1 MKGLFRLIAVIIVT
15 TIALAIFTEYQPG
28 TLDAKTVILD
38 MPVVSI
44 KQGGAYGWIAI
55 GQVGGGVLVIAQGGV
70 GVVAF
75 VQGGAG
81 LFFGL
86 GQLMFSCVTIG
97 QAGLGIFGFV
107 GQVGVGAQAIG
118 QGVFRRRSKEHFEA
132 LSNELDEALAFPF
145 SRTARGGVPT
155 LPRG

>member
-1 MKGLFRLIAVIIVT
+1 MKGLLRLIAIVVVT
-15 TIALAIFTEYQPG
+15 SIAFAIFTEYQPG

-38 MPVVSI
+38 MPVISI
-44 KQGGAYGWIAI
+44 KQGGAFGWLAI

-81 LFFGL
+81 LVFGL

-97 QAGLGIFGFV
+97 QVGVGLFGFV
-107 GQVGVGAQAIG
+107 GQGGVGAQAIG
-118 QGVFRRRSKEHFEA
+118 QGVYKRKSKEHFQA
-132 LSNELDEALAFPF
+132 LSAEIDEALAFPF
-145 SRTARGGVPT
+145 SRR
-155 LPRG
+155 